1 MAAMPSHSANPQDNY
16 CKSGSADAL
25 LTLVFLTCFS
35 MSSYSADISSNSSL
49 IFDDGSQSPIS
60 WSRLISPRS
69 SFSGSLLPSKHNVK
83 PELISDAT
91 SRPAPKPEVINIS
104 SDSESEDQESHVGT
118 TSEAQLPFKKRKLT
132 CEAESN
138 SWARPNP

>member
-1 MAAMPSHSANPQDNY
+1 
-16 CKSGSADAL
+16 
-25 LTLVFLTCFS
+25 

-49 IFDDGSQSPIS
+49 ISDDGSQSPIS